1 MNDFLKNII
10 EETFKSK
17 KQQRFFYAQA
27 AKGGKKGKKFAKWAK
42 EFSDKT
48 DFENLPDKVDEKEI
62 DEIVDEKG
70 NIKRGHKPAA
80 FAKSMISA
88 KKTSEHERSMARG
101 SMGMY
106 GVTGTVQA
114 PQRYWAESDMSKA
127 LGSDIVLDDM
137 TYEEGMKYLKDQGI
151 EEKDADE
158 RLRSMGL
165 MPKEP
170 ELRRLV
176 EDPKKFIQDYVESV
190 LNKKNTDSELVK
202 KVEVNQKPTMNPI
215 LEKQLNSLKK
225 SMKNNN
231 LQIDEIIEFL
241 KNEQ

>member
-48 DFENLPDKVDEKEI
+48 DFEKLPDEVTEKEI
-62 DEIVDEKG
+62 DEIVDEDG
-70 NIKRGHKPAA
+70 NIQRGHKPKV
-80 FAKSMISA
+80 FAKTMISA
-88 KKTSEHERSMARG
+88 KKTSDQERNMARG

-202 KVEVNQKPTMNPI
+202 KVEVNEKPTMNPI

-225 SMKNNN
+225 TMKNNN
-231 LQIDEIIEFL
+231 LQIDEIGRAHV
-241 KNEQ
+241 

>member
-88 KKTSEHERSMARG
+88 KKTSDQERSMARG

-114 PQRYWAESDMSKA
+114 PQRYWVESDMSKA

-202 KVEVNQKPTMNPI
+202 KVEGNEKPIMNPI

-225 SMKNNN
+225 TMKNNN